1 MREIL
6 FRGKRIDNSKWVE
19 GYLRFIYV
27 DNPEKASIYDS
38 KTVRNYDVDYE
49 TVGQYTGLKDKNG
62 VKIFEGDIL
71 QRNNN
76 PKDIVQ
82 VVFGKFPVIDMETES
97 EIDEVIGWYCDVIP
111 TDALSRT
118 RPFCLPMPLT
128 DYYINRCNIE
138 VLGNIHDNPD
148 LMEVQHENT

>member
-6 FRGKRIDNSKWVE
+6 FRGKRDDNGEW
-19 GYLRFIYV
+19 IYGDLLQPTDVV
-27 DNPEKASIYDS
+27 DCTEISENIGVSI
-38 KTVRNYDVDYE
+38 RYDVIPE

-82 VVFGKFPVIDMETES
+82 VVFGKFPAIDMETES

-138 VLGNIHDNPD
+138 VIGNIHDNPD
-148 LMEVQHENT
+148 LMEVTT